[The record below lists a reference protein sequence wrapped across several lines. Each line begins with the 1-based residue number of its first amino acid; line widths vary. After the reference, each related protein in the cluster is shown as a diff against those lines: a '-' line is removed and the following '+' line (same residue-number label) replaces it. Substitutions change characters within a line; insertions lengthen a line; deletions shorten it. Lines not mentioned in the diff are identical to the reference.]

1 MAAGVTVRDVLA
13 LPELRGA
20 RLVGGTAGLD
30 REVRHV
36 NVMEVPDILS
46 WVMPDELLI
55 TTAYPLRDDRAAL
68 ADLVP
73 NLAARGLA
81 GLAVK
86 PARYIDAIPADMAS
100 AADRLA
106 FPLIELP
113 PETVL
118 GEIIT
123 SVLTA
128 VLDVQTRRLQR
139 AAEIHD
145 RFTGIVL
152 GGGGLREIAEAV
164 AVSIGRQTAITDAQ
178 GVLQTSAPATDP
190 DRLPAVLPGVA
201 GGATGREPAR
211 VTVDGRPATAQP
223 IRVGPERFGAI
234 VALADLADLGDDERD
249 TLEYAATVAA
259 LRQVQARAV
268 AESDRRFQTVC
279 LEELVTGHVVDRS
292 VLMERAVA
300 FAWDLGVPRAVL
312 VAQLDEIAGQPFSR
326 LAGTVEESVAQHRLA
341 DAARLA
347 LGRGAIVWERSTQV
361 AALVPAGAGG
371 PDGLRRAAERLVA
384 EARRAVPDGVVG
396 VGVGRVASDPLQLA
410 DSYTEARRALAVGAW
425 GHGPGSVSL
434 FGDLGV
440 DRLLVGHDAAEL
452 ADFAAGLVGPLIAH
466 DARHGTDLVGSLEAF
481 LDTRNAALAA
491 RRLFVHYNTMK
502 NRLRTIETLIGPFR
516 DDPDRCLSLAVAL
529 RVRRLPAG

>member
-1 MAAGVTVRDVLA
+1 MAAGVTIREVLD
-13 LPELRGA
+13 LPELRTA
-20 RLVGGTAGLD
+20 RLVGGAAGQH
-30 REVRHV
+30 RQVRHV

-46 WVMPDELLI
+46 WVLADELLL

-68 ADLVP
+68 GKLVP

-86 PARYIDAIPADMAS
+86 PARYIDAIPREMAE

-113 PETVL
+113 PDAVL

-128 VLDVQTRRLQR
+128 VLNAHARRLQQ

-164 AVSIGRQTAITDAQ
+164 ATSIARPVAITDPH
-178 GVLQTSAPATDP
+178 GLLQTSAPAGTP
-190 DRLPAVLPGVA
+190 AGMPAVLPAVA
-201 GGATGREPAR
+201 DVVGGGGPAL
-211 VTVDGRPATAQP
+211 VLVDGRPATAQL
-223 IRVGPERFGAI
+223 IQVGQERFGAI
-234 VALADLADLGDDERD
+234 VALADPADLGDGERE

-279 LEELVTGHVVDRS
+279 LEELVAGHVADRS

-300 FAWDLGVPRAVL
+300 FAWDLSLPRAVL
-312 VAQLDEIAGQPFSR
+312 MAELDEVAGQPFTR
-326 LAGTVEESVAQHRLA
+326 LAGTVEESIAQHRLA
-341 DAARLA
+341 DAARFA
-347 LGRGAIVWERSTQV
+347 LGRSAIVWERSTQV
-361 AALVPAGAGG
+361 AALVPSGSSGT
-371 PDGLRRAAERLVA
+371 DGLRRAAQRLAV
-384 EARRAVPDGVVG
+384 EARRAVPDGVVSI
-396 VGVGRVASDPLQLA
+396 GVGRVEPDPLRLSA
-410 DSYTEARRALAVGAW
+410 SYTEARRALVVGRW
-425 GHGPGSVSL
+425 GHGPGRVSL
-434 FGDLGV
+434 FEDLGV
-440 DRLLVGHDAAEL
+440 DRILVEHDPSEL
-452 ADFAAGLVGPLIAH
+452 ADFVSGLVGPLVAH
-466 DARHGTDLVGSLEAF
+466 DAHHRTDLVASLEAF

-491 RRLFVHYNTMK
+491 RRQFVHYNTMK
-502 NRLRTIETLIGPFR
+502 NRLRTIESLIGPFR
-516 DDPDRCLSLAVAL
+516 DDPDRCLGLAIAL
-529 RVRRLPAG
+529 RVRRLPGP